1 MWLSYRHNTSYLITV
16 ATESHSDILGLNNSK
31 LENTSLSQKPDIL
44 TPFLLCLCYIHHR
57 FRMIKKP
64 MYFPR
69 SWFTGSSY
77 IRNYD
82 LFHKPTEQNYT
93 DGIHFLFPEVTSTE
107 SYMLWDYSIPKR
119 SLIHLSKTSLD
130 PCPSFCPNLPWF
142 VPYVLLIPVS
152 HWIILSA

>member
-1 MWLSYRHNTSYLITV
+1 MWLGYRYNTSYLITV

-31 LENTSLSQKPDIL
+31 LENTSLSRKPDIL
-44 TPFLLCLCYIHHR
+44 TPFLLCLCYIYHR

-82 LFHKPTEQNYT
+82 LFHKTTEQNYT

-107 SYMLWDYSIPKR
+107 SYMLWSPHQRGHWSILAKR
-119 SLIHLSKTSLD
+119 PLIL
-130 PCPSFCPNLPWF
+130 
-142 VPYVLLIPVS
+142 VLVS
-152 HWIILSA
+152 ARTFRDSYLMCFSYLFPIE